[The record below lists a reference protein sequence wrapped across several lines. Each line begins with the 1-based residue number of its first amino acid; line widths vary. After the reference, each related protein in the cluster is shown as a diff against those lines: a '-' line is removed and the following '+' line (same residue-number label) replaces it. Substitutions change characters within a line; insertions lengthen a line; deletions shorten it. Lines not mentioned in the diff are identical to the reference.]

1 MRTLW
6 LKIRFYEGAGFFHY
20 FLTNFLVLYMVTGE
34 MPPSLM
40 ETLYFFFSIL
50 LAINEGDIFS
60 FILHCGSHS
69 VTLFA
74 ISTLLATAANQ
85 PITTSAN
92 HPLTCQL
99 TCCAVISGWQQS
111 TG

>member
-1 MRTLW
+1 M
-6 LKIRFYEGAGFFHY
+6 G
-20 FLTNFLVLYMVTGE
+20 
-34 MPPSLM
+34 
-40 ETLYFFFSIL
+40 TLYFFFSIL

-60 FILHCGSHS
+60 FILYCGSHS
-69 VTLFA
+69 VTLYA

-85 PITTSAN
+85 PLTTSAN

-99 TCCAVISGWQQS
+99 TCCSVISGWQKH